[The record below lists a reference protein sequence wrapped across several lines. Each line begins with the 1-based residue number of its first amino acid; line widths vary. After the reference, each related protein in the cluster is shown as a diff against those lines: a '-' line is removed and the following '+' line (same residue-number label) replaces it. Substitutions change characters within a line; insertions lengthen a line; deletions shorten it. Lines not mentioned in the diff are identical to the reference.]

1 MLRRRAER
9 RAATEAASRAEQE
22 ERFTDAAHVSF
33 VAAALVGACQALA
46 FLPGISRSGVTMGG
60 GLLVGL
66 SNEDAAR
73 FAFLLATPIIGAAA
87 ALKLPELFGS
97 QGNGVR
103 GPALVGALC
112 MVKINVGAF
121 AVLAVVFAWTCGLA
135 PPWRRFAAPAMAALK
150 VGDKAPDFTTV
161 GAVGGKDF
169 KIHLAELE
177 KKGPVVLYFFPKAFT
192 SGCTAEAH
200 AFSESIG
207 EFKKAGAQVIG
218 MSGDDLV
225 TLHSFSTKECRS
237 AFPVGT
243 ATSAIQKAYDV
254 AWAEHPGITTRTSY
268 VIGKDGKIVM
278 VHDNLDFSQHV
289 AKTLAAVTALK

>member
-1 MLRRRAER
+1 MRKLL
-9 RAATEAASRAEQE
+9 
-22 ERFTDAAHVSF
+22 F
-33 VAAALVGACQALA
+33 
-46 FLPGISRSGVTMGG
+46 
-60 GLLVGL
+60 GL
-66 SNEDAAR
+66 
-73 FAFLLATPIIGAAA
+73 AAA
-87 ALKLPELFGS
+87 AIAAT
-97 QGNGVR
+97 
-103 GPALVGALC
+103 PA
-112 MVKINVGAF
+112 
-121 AVLAVVFAWTCGLA
+121 T
-135 PPWRRFAAPAMAALK
+135 AALK
-150 VGDKAPDFTTV
+150 VGDKAPDFNTV

-169 KIHLAELE
+169 KIQLAELE

-207 EFKKAGAQVIG
+207 DFKKAGAQVIG

-237 AFPVGT
+237 AFPVAT
-243 ATSAIQKAYDV
+243 ATSATQKAYDV